1 MDLALEKLIEQLSD
15 PGLAGKDHEKADM
28 ASQCS
33 VGIARLTNETRL
45 AADSLVAYFK
55 RRYSEVQQWRILCHM

>member
-1 MDLALEKLIEQLSD
+1 MALALENLIEQLSD
-15 PGLAGKDHEKADM
+15 PTRAGKDQEKADL

-33 VGIARLTNETRL
+33 VGIARLTNDTRL

-55 RRYSEVQQWRILCHM
+55 RRYSEVQQRRVWYF